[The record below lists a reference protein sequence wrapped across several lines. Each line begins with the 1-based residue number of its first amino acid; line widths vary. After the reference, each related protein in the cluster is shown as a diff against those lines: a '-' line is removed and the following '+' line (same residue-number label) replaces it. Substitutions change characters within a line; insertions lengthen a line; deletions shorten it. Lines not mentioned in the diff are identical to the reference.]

1 MDLLIFE
8 NFKKECNLNLPKV
21 VDEIL
26 NKGRYEKRCAVGLIT
41 TDDFYGFYI
50 TWKFG
55 NDIDTG
61 KYFEWEPDDICT
73 DTNFLYQPLADI
85 VDSCEDIDFCSP
97 SKEKWDFAVSLLTV
111 LQEAISQLPNEIFMK
126 NNFKREEV
134 LFFATMGDGD
144 YIYEMLD
151 TSTRMFN
158 AKETLERIEKMI
170 EEMKE
175 D

>member
-8 NFKKECNLNLPKV
+8 NFRNKCSQNLPKV

-26 NKGRYEKRCAVGLIT
+26 STGKHEKHCAVGLIT

-50 TWKFG
+50 TWDFG
-55 NDIDTG
+55 DDIDTG
-61 KYFEWEPDDICT
+61 EYFEWKPDDIST
-73 DTNFLYQPLADI
+73 DTNFLYQPLVDI
-85 VDSCEDIDFCSP
+85 IDSYKDIDFCSP

-111 LQEAISQLPNEIFMK
+111 LQEVINQLPNEIFLK
-126 NNFKREEV
+126 NNFKREDV

-151 TSTRMFN
+151 TSTKMFN
-158 AKETLERIEKMI
+158 AKETLETFRVIL
-170 EEMKE
+170 
-175 D
+175 

>member
-8 NFKKECNLNLPKV
+8 KFKNECCQNLPMA
-21 VDEIL
+21 VDKIL
-26 NKGRYEKRCAVGLIT
+26 STGKHEKRCAIGLIT

-61 KYFEWEPDDICT
+61 EYFEWAPDDIST

-85 VDSCEDIDFCSP
+85 IDNCEDIDFCSP
-97 SKEKWDFAVSLLTV
+97 SEEKWDFAVSLLTV
-111 LQEAISQLPNEIFMK
+111 LQEVINQLPNEIFQK
-126 NNFKREEV
+126 NNFKKEDV

-151 TSTRMFN
+151 TSTKMFN
-158 AKETLERIEKMI
+158 AKETLETFGVM
-170 EEMKE
+170 
-175 D
+175 

>member
-8 NFKKECNLNLPKV
+8 KFRNECNQNLPKV

-26 NKGRYEKRCAVGLIT
+26 STGKHEKRCAVGLIT

-50 TWKFG
+50 TWDFG

-61 KYFEWEPDDICT
+61 EYFEWAPDDIST
-73 DTNFLYQPLADI
+73 DTDFLYQPLVDI
-85 VDSCEDIDFCSP
+85 IDSCEDIDFCSP

-111 LQEAISQLPNEIFMK
+111 FLK
-126 NNFKREEV
+126 NDFKREDV

-151 TSTRMFN
+151 TSTKMFN
-158 AKETLERIEKMI
+158 VKETLETFGVA
-170 EEMKE
+170 
-175 D
+175 